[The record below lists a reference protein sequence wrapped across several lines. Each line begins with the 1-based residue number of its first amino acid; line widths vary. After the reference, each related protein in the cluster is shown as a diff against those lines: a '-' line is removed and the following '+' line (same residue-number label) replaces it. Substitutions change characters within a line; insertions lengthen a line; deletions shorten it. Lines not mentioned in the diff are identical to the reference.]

1 MMTSSVFGA
10 KQHISKWSSAL
21 AVQTRRHRKK
31 KPRDPKCLA
40 RSACQ
45 YLQPTRVRMV
55 TTLPT
60 ESQRYRGNGVLRE
73 SQLFA
78 KKKWQPNRQ
87 PDNQTKVVDFGKN
100 DNRAVSLAV
109 SLAVTD
115 GHRQPNRQPNPTAN
129 RLLKS
134 SIQISYKRRRWTSN
148 KHLDI
153 PNCWFVYK

>member
-40 RSACQ
+40 RSACR

-60 ESQRYRGNGVLRE
+60 ESQRYRESGVLTIPLKLCDPHGANLRPSLVPVE
-73 SQLFA
+73 LYYSAYISDLITYGSLW
-78 KKKWQPNRQ
+78 KKMSYSPGIV
-87 PDNQTKVVDFGKN
+87 NQGRRSICLIHCLHF
-100 DNRAVSLAV
+100 R
-109 SLAVTD
+109 
-115 GHRQPNRQPNPTAN
+115 HR
-129 RLLKS
+129 
-134 SIQISYKRRRWTSN
+134 
-148 KHLDI
+148 
-153 PNCWFVYK
+153 

>member
-10 KQHISKWSSAL
+10 EQHISKWSSAL
-21 AVQTRRHRKK
+21 AVHARRHRKK

-40 RSACQ
+40 RSACR

-60 ESQRYRGNGVLRE
+60 ESQRYSGNGVLRE

-78 KKKWQPNRQ
+78 KKN
-87 PDNQTKVVDFGKN
+87 DNQTDNQTTKLWLSILAEMTTIVVIS
-100 DNRAVSLAV
+100 VSLAV

-115 GHRQPNRQPNPTAN
+115 NQTDNQTRQ
-129 RLLKS
+129 
-134 SIQISYKRRRWTSN
+134 QI
-148 KHLDI
+148 D
-153 PNCWFVYK
+153 F